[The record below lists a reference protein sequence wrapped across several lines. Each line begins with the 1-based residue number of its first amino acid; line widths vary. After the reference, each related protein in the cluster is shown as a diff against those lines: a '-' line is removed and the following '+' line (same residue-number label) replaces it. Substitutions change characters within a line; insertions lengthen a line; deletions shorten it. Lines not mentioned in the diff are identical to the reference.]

1 VYFVLSEG
9 EDQVSSIITTITI
22 THTTPSHT
30 HHHHTHIT
38 ITHITIKH
46 TSPPQTSPSHTHH
59 HHTHIT
65 ITHTSPSHTHHHHTH
80 THHHQTHITTTHIII
95 TISITWYVQPVLPV
109 EVVRNS
115 TSVHLAQSLQL
126 ERLRRVREQGSGV
139 REGQGWWGMVE

>member
-1 VYFVLSEG
+1 MYFVLSEG

-22 THTTPSHT
+22 THTSPPHTSPPLSLSHT

-38 ITHITIKH
+38 TTHTLPSH
-46 TSPPQTSPSHTHH
+46 THTHTHH

-65 ITHTSPSHTHHHHTH
+65 ITHTSPSHTH
-80 THHHQTHITTTHIII
+80 ITTTHI

-109 EVVRNS
+109 EVVCHS

-126 ERLRRVREQGSGV
+126 ERLRGVREQGRGGSKGGARVVGDGGV
-139 REGQGWWGMVE
+139 EKEKSKK